1 MSHKTLFIFDMD
13 GVLIE
18 SEPFWREAQIEV
30 LHQYDVVISVEDC
43 IYYTM
48 GKRIDDIAKLWIKRF
63 NLPITEQSLRSK
75 ILEKARSLIRQ
86 FGAIK
91 PGIHELIT
99 QLRHQGYRIAL
110 ATSSSQAIIDA
121 VIHRL
126 KLDNIFELALSA
138 DDVPLGKPAPD
149 VYSEVCRRLNVEPEN
164 AIALEDSLTGVQSA
178 LAAGITTIAI
188 PEFKSIEFH
197 IADYCVSNINEI
209 FALLQNNH

>member
-1 MSHKTLFIFDMD
+1 MFQKTLFIFDMD

-30 LHQYDVVISVEDC
+30 LRHYDVTISAEDC
-43 IYYTM
+43 ICYTM
-48 GKRIDDIAKLWIKRF
+48 GKRIDDIARLWIKRF
-63 NLPITEQSLRSK
+63 NLPVTEECLRSK
-75 ILEKARSLIRQ
+75 IIEKAGSLIRQ
-86 FGAIK
+86 FGTIK
-91 PGIHELIT
+91 PGINELIT
-99 QLRHQGYRIAL
+99 QLQHQRYRIAL

-149 VYSEVCRRLNVEPEN
+149 VYNEVCRRLNVEPTK
-164 AIALEDSLTGVQSA
+164 AIALEDSLTGVRSA

-188 PEFKSIEFH
+188 PEFHSIEFH
-197 IADYCVSNINEI
+197 IADYCVSNINEV
-209 FALLQNNH
+209 FVLLQNDH